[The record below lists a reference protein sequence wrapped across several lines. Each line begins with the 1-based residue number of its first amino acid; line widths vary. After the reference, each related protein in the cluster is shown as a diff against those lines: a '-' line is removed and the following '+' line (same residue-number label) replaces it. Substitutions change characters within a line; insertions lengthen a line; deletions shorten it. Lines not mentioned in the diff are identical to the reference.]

1 MTAGALCTGPAPK
14 NLGEYLHGRYP
25 PLNAPPGGLPRWRPV
40 LGLLFS
46 DSFVPQ
52 LKPLLTHFKNSLALV
67 PSFSLSIL
75 SVSDCGSFSYEI
87 FHHLS
92 VHSRGFYYSWIASSL
107 ASVLRSL
114 SRLASKLSTQVMK
127 FILTVCLSPD
137 ISSSPPTF
145 LFSWL
150 KSTHK
155 LSKDLTQTN
164 KHNLAKLKIC
174 QTYSRG
180 AILDSNSD
188 TKFGFQV

>member
-1 MTAGALCTGPAPK
+1 MG
-14 NLGEYLHGRYP
+14 
-25 PLNAPPGGLPRWRPV
+25 
-40 LGLLFS
+40 
-46 DSFVPQ
+46 VPQ

-87 FHHLS
+87 FHHIY
-92 VHSRGFYYSWIASSL
+92 VHSRGFFYSWIASSL

-127 FILTVCLSPD
+127 FIHAVCLSPD

-145 LFSWL
+145 LFSWS

-155 LSKDLTQTN
+155 QTFRGSRPNKQAKFSQSQDLS
-164 KHNLAKLKIC
+164 
-174 QTYSRG
+174 
-180 AILDSNSD
+180 
-188 TKFGFQV
+188 

>member
-67 PSFSLSIL
+67 PSISLSIL

-107 ASVLRSL
+107 ASMLRSF

-137 ISSSPPTF
+137 ISSSSPTF
-145 LFSWL
+145 LFSWS

-155 LSKDLTQTN
+155 QTIKGSHPNKQAKFSQTQDLSDLFTWCNT
-164 KHNLAKLKIC
+164 
-174 QTYSRG
+174 
-180 AILDSNSD
+180 
-188 TKFGFQV
+188 